1 MVKYVAI
8 IGAGIAGLPAIKQCL
23 DNDLIPICFEQNS
36 FIGGLWRNENCE
48 KNKDPYSTI
57 YKGVLTNTSK
67 EMSTYSD
74 FPIPA
79 EWPIFL
85 NQTYV
90 EKYIDMY
97 AENFNLLPHIKFNT
111 TVLKISILPDKRW
124 KVKYII
130 QSKNQEEEEIF
141 DFVMVCSGHHSKPK
155 WPEFKGMNFFKGEQ
169 LHSYK
174 YKRAIDFENKRVLVV
189 GGSFSAMDIAV
200 ELSNVAS
207 QVYISIRSGKLPWI
221 LPRFVNGKTT
231 DHFTRFNAYIIPPSI
246 GGKIIENIIIKS
258 FPIPSHLKLPTDP
271 LIASAIVINSD
282 IYQCFAAGTI
292 IMKPN
297 IKEFKFENN
306 QIEFIDETILENID
320 VIIYSTGYYIDYPF
334 LEKHIY
340 TGGDEIEQEYEKDF
354 HDIVWLYRS
363 IFPPKYPNI
372 AFIGLTNRAGSLL
385 PICEMQAR
393 YVTSL
398 IKGFIKSLPSQ
409 NEMENS
415 IRKHYENSLK
425 KLCKSAR
432 SSIHYNYLSYM
443 DNLSKDIGC
452 YPYPYEIFKKFGFNF
467 WKLFMFGMATPIQY
481 RLIGRESWEGAKDAI
496 SLYNEYSFK
505 NSTRGSRGYK
515 SWIYILIVLL
525 ILLNRNGGFKKF
537 ITFLINK

>member
-1 MVKYVAI
+1 MIKYVAI

-67 EMSTYSD
+67 EM
-74 FPIPA
+74 
-79 EWPIFL
+79 
-85 NQTYV
+85 V
-90 EKYIDMY
+90 
-97 AENFNLLPHIKFNT
+97 
-111 TVLKISILPDKRW
+111 
-124 KVKYII
+124 VKYII
-130 QSKNQEEEEIF
+130 QSKNQEKEEIF

-174 YKRAIDFENKRVLVV
+174 YKR
-189 GGSFSAMDIAV
+189 AMDIAV

-246 GGKIIENIIIKS
+246 GGKIIENSIIKS

-354 HDIVWLYRS
+354 HDIVWLYKS

-409 NEMENS
+409 NEMEKS

-467 WKLFMFGMATPIQY
+467 WKLFMFGMATPIQV
-481 RLIGRESWEGAKDAI
+481 RAKDAI

-505 NSTRGSRGYK
+505 NSTRGSRGNNFVNIAK
-515 SWIYILIVLL
+515 
-525 ILLNRNGGFKKF
+525 
-537 ITFLINK
+537 

>member
-1 MVKYVAI
+1 
-8 IGAGIAGLPAIKQCL
+8 
-23 DNDLIPICFEQNS
+23 
-36 FIGGLWRNENCE
+36 
-48 KNKDPYSTI
+48 
-57 YKGVLTNTSK
+57 
-67 EMSTYSD
+67 
-74 FPIPA
+74 
-79 EWPIFL
+79 
-85 NQTYV
+85 
-90 EKYIDMY
+90 MY

-111 TVLKISILPDKRW
+111 TVLKVSILPDKRW

-130 QSKNQEEEEIF
+130 KSKNEEKEEIF
-141 DFVMVCSGHHSKPK
+141 DFVMICSGHYSKSK
-155 WPEFKGMNFFKGEQ
+155 WPKFKGMNLFKGEQ

-189 GGSFSAMDIAV
+189 GAGNSAMDIAV
-200 ELSNVAS
+200 ELTHVAS

-221 LPRFVNGKTT
+221 IPRFLKGKPR
-231 DHFTRFNAYIIPPSI
+231 DHINRFSAYIIPPFI
-246 GGKIIENIIIKS
+246 RGKIIENSIIKS
-258 FPIPSHLKLPTDP
+258 FPISSHLKLPTDP
-271 LIASAIVINSD
+271 LIATFSITNSE
-282 IYQCFAAGTI
+282 IFQCLAAGTI
-292 IMKPN
+292 IVKPN
-297 IKEFKFENN
+297 IKELKSENN
-306 QIEFIDETILENID
+306 QIEFVDGSILENID
-320 VIIYSTGYYIDYPF
+320 VVIYSTGYYIDYPF

-340 TGGDEIEQEYEKDF
+340 TGGDEIEQVYGKDF
-354 HDIVWLYRS
+354 HKIVWLYRS

-372 AFIGLTNRAGSLL
+372 AFIGLTNRAGSSL

-409 NEMENS
+409 NEMERS

-425 KLCKSAR
+425 KYCKSAR
-432 SSIHYNYLSYM
+432 SGIRYNYLSYM
-443 DNLSKDIGC
+443 DTLSKDIGC

-505 NSTRGSRGYK
+505 NSTRGSKSYK

-525 ILLNRNGGFKKF
+525 ILLNRNGGFKKSISVYRKIF
-537 ITFLINK
+537 NK

>member
-1 MVKYVAI
+1 MTKYVAI
-8 IGAGIAGLPAIKQCL
+8 IGAGIAGLTAIKQCL

-36 FIGGLWRNENCE
+36 FIGGLWRYENCE
-48 KNKDPYSTI
+48 KNKEPYSTI

-67 EMSTYSD
+67 EMSTFSD

-79 EWPIFL
+79 EWPSYL

-130 QSKNQEEEEIF
+130 QNKNQEKEEIF
-141 DFVMVCSGHHSKPK
+141 DYIMVCSGHHTKPK

-221 LPRFVNGKTT
+221 IPRFMNGKAT
-231 DHFTRFNAYIIPPSI
+231 DHFTRFDDYIIPLSI
-246 GGKIIENIIIKS
+246 KGKFLENFIIKS
-258 FPIPSHLKLPTDP
+258 FPTPSYVKLPTDP
-271 LIASAIVINSD
+271 LISSPIIINSV
-282 IYQCFAAGTI
+282 IFQCLAAGTI
-292 IMKPN
+292 IVKPN
-297 IKEFKFENN
+297 IKELKSENN
-306 QIEFIDETILENID
+306 QIEFIDGSFLENID
-320 VIIYSTGYYIDYPF
+320 VIIYSTGYSFNYPF
-334 LEKHIY
+334 LEKNIY
-340 TGGDEIEQEYEKDF
+340 TGGDEIEQVYGKDF
-354 HDIVWLYRS
+354 HDIVWLYNS

-385 PICEMQAR
+385 PICFNLQSEMQAR
-393 YVTSL
+393 YATSL
-398 IKGFIKSLPSQ
+398 FKGSIKPLPSQ
-409 NEMENS
+409 NEMEIS
-415 IRKHYENSLK
+415 IRKYYEDVRK
-425 KLCKSAR
+425 MYCKSAR
-432 SSIHYNYLSYM
+432 SGIRYNYLSYM
-443 DNLSKDIGC
+443 DALSKEVGC
-452 YPYPYEIFKKFGFNF
+452 YPHPYEIFKKFGFNF

-481 RLIGRESWEGAKDAI
+481 RLIGRGSWEGAKDAI
-496 SLYNEYSFK
+496 SLYNEYSLK
-505 NSTRGSRGYK
+505 NSTRGSREMV
-515 SWIYILIVLL
+515 VLK
-525 ILLNRNGGFKKF
+525 N
-537 ITFLINK
+537 